1 MLQIEKMPFSG
12 WTNCVRLSNDLV
24 DLIVTTD
31 VGPRVLFFGRKCGD
45 NHLAVIPETAGLTGG
60 DQWRLYGGHRLWNA
74 PEHFPN
80 SYYPDNGPVQLV
92 EEKDFIRLIQP
103 EETATHIR
111 KEIEIHLSP
120 SAPKAE
126 ILHRLINCAST
137 PQLLS
142 PWAITAFAPGGV
154 GILPFEMDK
163 DNPAPKPGLVFSA
176 WDYTNLADPRLHW
189 HSRCLLVRQDA
200 GISRWLKVGLN
211 STLGVMAYLRGR
223 DLFIKKY
230 PIASGADYPDNGSTS
245 ECWTNDVYLEL
256 ESLAPLQMVPPAG
269 TSQHTESWS
278 LQELDLPTHEADK
291 LVEQVLPLLIT
302 KP

>member
-1 MLQIEKMPFSG
+1 MLKIEKMPFSG
-12 WTNCVRLSNDLV
+12 WANCVQLSNDHV
-24 DLIVTTD
+24 ELIATTD
-31 VGPRVLFFGRKCGD
+31 VGPRILFFGRKGGD
-45 NHLAVIPETAGLTGG
+45 NQLAVIPETAGLTGG

-92 EEKDFIRLIQP
+92 EEKDLIRLIQP
-103 EETATHIR
+103 EETTTHLR
-111 KEIEIHLSP
+111 KEIEISLSA
-120 SAPKAE
+120 SAPKVD
-126 ILHRLINCAST
+126 ILHRLVNGDDT

-154 GILPFEMDK
+154 GILPFSMDK
-163 DNPAPKPGLVFSA
+163 DNPAPKPSLVFSA
-176 WDYTNLADPRLHW
+176 WDYTNLADPRLQW

-211 STLGVMAYLRGR
+211 SSLGVMAYLRGC

-230 PIASGADYPDNGSTS
+230 PVTSGGEYPDNGSTS

-256 ESLAPLQMVPPAG
+256 ESLAPLQMVQPGSSA
-269 TSQHTESWS
+269 QHTESWTL
-278 LQELDLPTHEADK
+278 LQLDSPIHKPDE
-291 LVEQVLPLLIT
+291 LVEQVLPLLT
-302 KP
+302 DQ